1 MFGARGVHERVEP
14 GERERLSTGV
24 FTEIEADKLSATR
37 IKRFVE
43 EFAAGAFP
51 SMESHLRRQRVGRQF
66 PFRPDA
72 ATGTGV
78 EDGMSPDKF
87 RETAVQSVGRNG
99 ATELENDLAGVA
111 GEAVSTQLAVEAQHE
126 VVRAVELEITVHA

>member
-1 MFGARGVHERVEP
+1 
-14 GERERLSTGV
+14 
-24 FTEIEADKLSATR
+24 
-37 IKRFVE
+37 
-43 EFAAGAFP
+43 
-51 SMESHLRRQRVGRQF
+51 
-66 PFRPDA
+66 
-72 ATGTGV
+72 
-78 EDGMSPDKF
+78 MSPDKF